1 MHSRKKTAVSL
12 IFLYLLLTAG
22 IWTYLYA
29 CSNSYNRIYADK
41 VSPARLILEDNCAR
55 LHLMQYELDIPLDT
69 VSADTPAAGLLY
81 LITPDELRAAAAM
94 LLNGSGVGTCSL

>member
-1 MHSRKKTAVSL
+1 MSRGKKTAVSL

-41 VSPARLILEDNCAR
+41 VSPARLILEDHCAR
-55 LHLMQYELDIPLDT
+55 LHLMQYELEIPLDT

-94 LLNGSGVGTCSL
+94 LLNGSAVETCFR